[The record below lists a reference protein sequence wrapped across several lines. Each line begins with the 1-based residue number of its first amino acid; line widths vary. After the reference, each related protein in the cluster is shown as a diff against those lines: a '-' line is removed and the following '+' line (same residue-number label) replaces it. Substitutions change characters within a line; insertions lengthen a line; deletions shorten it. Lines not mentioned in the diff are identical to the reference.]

1 MSDLYRFRS
10 MGCEVLV
17 AGADGP
23 ARRAIRKLFEE
34 RDARFSRFV
43 PDSELSRVNRS
54 AGRRV
59 LVSPA
64 FAEALYA
71 ALDAA
76 RMTDGVLDP
85 RLGWALL
92 SAGYDRDFG
101 DLGSSDLPPGP
112 AHPGRAGE
120 VRTYGRLVSTPPGV
134 LLDLNG
140 VVKAMAV
147 DDAAELLHSGGWV
160 SAGGDLAIASPT
172 DIALPG
178 GGAVRLERGAL
189 ATSGTSRRRWV
200 RDGIVQHHL
209 IDARTGRPSTS
220 SWEQVTACGS
230 TCLHADT
237 AARASFLLG
246 RDGPDWLDEQGIPGR
261 FIDRDGIVVMTRLW
275 AEMTE
280 GWPACT

>member
-1 MSDLYRFRS
+1 MSDLFRFRS

-17 AGADGP
+17 AGADAP
-23 ARRAIRKLFEE
+23 QRRAIQRLFDE
-34 RDARFSRFV
+34 RNARFSRFM
-43 PDSELSRVNRS
+43 PTSELSRVNGA

-71 ALDAA
+71 AIDAS
-76 RMTDGVLDP
+76 RLTGGVLDP
-85 RLGWALL
+85 TLGCALL
-92 SAGYDRDFG
+92 SAGYDEDF
-101 DLGSSDLPPGP
+101 DALRPSQLPPGP

-120 VRTYGRLVSTPPGV
+120 IRTYGRLVSTPPGV
-134 LLDLNG
+134 MLDLNG

-147 DDAAELLHSGGWV
+147 DDAVELLPSGGWV

-189 ATSGTSRRRWV
+189 ATSGSSRRRWV

-220 SWEQVTACGS
+220 PWEQVTACGS

-237 AARASFLLG
+237 AARAAFLLG
-246 RDGPDWLDEQGIPGR
+246 RDGPDWLDEQGVPGR
-261 FIDRDGIVVMTRLW
+261 FIDCDGIVVMTRRW

>member
-1 MSDLYRFRS
+1 VSDLFRFRS

-17 AGADGP
+17 AGAD
-23 ARRAIRKLFEE
+23 ARQRRAIRKLFQE
-34 RDARFSRFV
+34 RDARFSRFT
-43 PDSELSRVNRS
+43 PTSELSQVNRK
-54 AGRRV
+54 AGRSV

-71 ALDAA
+71 ALDAS
-76 RMTDGVLDP
+76 RSTDGVLDP
-85 RLGWALL
+85 TLGWALL

-101 DLGSSDLPPGP
+101 DLRATDLPPGP

-120 VRTYGRLVSTPPGV
+120 VRTYGRLVTAPPGV

-140 VVKAMAV
+140 VVKSMAV
-147 DDAAELLHSGGWV
+147 DDAVELLPGGGWV

-209 IDARTGRPSTS
+209 IDARTGRPSAS
-220 SWEQVTACGS
+220 PWEQVTACGA
-230 TCLHADT
+230 TCLAADT
-237 AARASFLLG
+237 AARAAFLLG
-246 RDGPDWLDEQGIPGR
+246 RDGPDWLDEHGVPGR
-261 FIDRDGIVVMTRLW
+261 FIDRDGVVVMTRLW

>member
-1 MSDLYRFRS
+1 MSDLHRFRS

-17 AGADGP
+17 AGADAP
-23 ARRAIRKLFEE
+23 QQRAIRRLFEE

-43 PDSELSRVNRS
+43 PSSELSRVNRS

-71 ALDAA
+71 SLDAY
-76 RMTDGVLDP
+76 RLTDGVLDP
-85 RLGWALL
+85 TLGWALL
-92 SAGYDRDFG
+92 SAGYDQDFDALRPSG
-101 DLGSSDLPPGP
+101 LPPGP

-120 VRTYGRLVSTPPGV
+120 VRTYGRLISAPPGV

-147 DDAAELLHSGGWV
+147 DDAAELLRSGGWV

-200 RDGIVQHHL
+200 RDGVLQHHL
-209 IDARTGRPSTS
+209 IDARTGRPSAS
-220 SWEQVTACGS
+220 PWEQVTACGS

-237 AARASFLLG
+237 AARAAFLLG
-246 RDGPDWLDEQGIPGR
+246 RDGPDWLDEHGVPGR

>member
-1 MSDLYRFRS
+1 MSDLFRFRS

-17 AGADGP
+17 AGADDP
-23 ARRAIRKLFEE
+23 QRRAIRRLFEE
-34 RDARFSRFV
+34 RDARFSRFI
-43 PDSELSRVNRS
+43 PTSELCHVNRS

-71 ALDAA
+71 ALDAC
-76 RMTDGVLDP
+76 RQTDGVLDP
-85 RLGWALL
+85 TLGWALV
-92 SAGYDRDFG
+92 SAGYDCDFEA
-101 DLGSSDLPPGP
+101 LAPSELPPGP

-120 VRTYGRLVSTPPGV
+120 VRTYGRLISAPPGV

-147 DDAAELLHSGGWV
+147 DDGAELLSSGGWV

-189 ATSGTSRRRWV
+189 ATSGSSRRRWV

-220 SWEQVTACGS
+220 PWEQVTVCGS

-237 AARASFLLG
+237 GARAAFLLG
-246 RDGPDWLDEQGIPGR
+246 RDGPDWLDDHGVPGR
-261 FIDRDGIVVMTRLW
+261 FIDRDGVVVMTRLW